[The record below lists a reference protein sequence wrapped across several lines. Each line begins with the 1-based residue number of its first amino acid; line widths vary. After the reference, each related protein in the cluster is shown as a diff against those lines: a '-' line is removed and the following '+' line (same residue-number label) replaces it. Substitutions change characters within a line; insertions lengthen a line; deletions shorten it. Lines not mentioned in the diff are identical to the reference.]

1 VCGSRYTVGFDSPS
15 GARVSAAFS
24 LPSLPLWS
32 SVLDECQRLQLATTP
47 GELHGGLSGW
57 LAGGGDNPAG
67 WLQEVLLVDT
77 GMPIP
82 QREDPLGQLFEAT
95 LQQLNAPDFTFAL
108 LLPEADAPLL
118 ERSQELFAWCRGFVG
133 GFGLAFGDRQ
143 ELSEHGEDALADLA
157 RLASA
162 HGQAEG
168 DEDDE
173 VALAEIEEFVR
184 VAALLLHGE
193 HVSAPVRRSLH

>member
-1 VCGSRYTVGFDSPS
+1 M
-15 GARVSAAFS
+15 SAAFF
-24 LPSLPLWS
+24 LPSLPPWFG
-32 SVLDECQRLQLATTP
+32 VLDECQRLQLATTP
-47 GELHGGLSGW
+47 SELHGGLSGW

-67 WLQEVLLVDT
+67 WLQEVLLDT
-77 GMPIP
+77 GAPIP
-82 QREDPLGQLFEAT
+82 QLDDPLGQLYEAT
-95 LQQLNAPDFTFAL
+95 LQQLNAPDFAFAL
-108 LLPEADAPLL
+108 LLPEADTSLL

-143 ELSEHGEDALADLA
+143 ALSEHGEDALADLV
-157 RLASA
+157 RLASE

-173 VALAEIEEFVR
+173 MALAEIEEFVR

-193 HVSAPVRRSLH
+193 HALAPVPQRSLH